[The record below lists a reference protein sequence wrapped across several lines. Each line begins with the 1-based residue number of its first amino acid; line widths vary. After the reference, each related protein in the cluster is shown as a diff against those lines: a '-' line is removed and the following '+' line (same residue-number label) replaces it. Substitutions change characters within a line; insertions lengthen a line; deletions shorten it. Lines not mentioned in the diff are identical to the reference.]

1 MMRLKQGR
9 EKRLGFRRFS
19 IQVSRG
25 QSMLKFYRGFCK
37 VEEVI
42 TSIAFVS
49 IIVLIFSAAI
59 FRAFSYPLVW
69 ADDIAR
75 FLFSWTAFLGA
86 DIALRHSRL
95 VGVDILV
102 NKLSPKARKVTEI
115 IVYAIMVVI
124 LIAFVYYGIELSI
137 KNWDRDFQTLSFM
150 SYSMVTL
157 SLPVASLLMIIS
169 ASTKLVRVIANFRND
184 NYEVKRDIP
193 VVSTEV
199 EVIEFE

>member
-1 MMRLKQGR
+1 
-9 EKRLGFRRFS
+9 
-19 IQVSRG
+19 
-25 QSMLKFYRGFCK
+25 MLKIYRGFCK

-49 IIVLIFSAAI
+49 IIALIFSAAI
-59 FRAFSYPLVW
+59 FRAFSHPLVW

-95 VGVDILV
+95 VGVDMLV
-102 NKLSPKARKVTEI
+102 NKLPPKARKLTEI
-115 IVYAIMVVI
+115 IVYSIMVFI
-124 LIAFVYYGIELSI
+124 LIAFVYYGTQLSI

-169 ASTKLVRVIANFRND
+169 ASTKLVRVIVNFKND
-184 NYEVKRDIP
+184 GYEVKQDIP
-193 VVSTEV
+193 VMSTEV
-199 EVIEFE
+199 EVEAIEFE

>member
-1 MMRLKQGR
+1 
-9 EKRLGFRRFS
+9 
-19 IQVSRG
+19 
-25 QSMLKFYRGFCK
+25 MLKFYRGFCK

-59 FRAFSYPLVW
+59 FRAFSHPLVW

-95 VGVDILV
+95 VGVDMLV
-102 NKLSPKARKVTEI
+102 NKLPPKTRKLTEI
-115 IVYAIMVVI
+115 AVYSIMVVI
-124 LIAFVYYGIELSI
+124 LVSFVYYGTQLSI

-169 ASTKLVRVIANFRND
+169 ASTKLVRVIVNFRND
-184 NYEVKRDIP
+184 SYQVKQDIP
-193 VVSTEV
+193 VLATEV
-199 EVIEFE
+199 EVEAIEFE

>member
-1 MMRLKQGR
+1 
-9 EKRLGFRRFS
+9 
-19 IQVSRG
+19 
-25 QSMLKFYRGFCK
+25 MLKFYRGFCK

-59 FRAFSYPLVW
+59 FRAFSHPLVW

-95 VGVDILV
+95 VGVDMLV
-102 NKLSPKARKVTEI
+102 SKLKPKARKVTEI
-115 IVYAIMVVI
+115 IVYAIMVAI
-124 LIAFVYYGIELSI
+124 LIAFVYYGIQLSI

-157 SLPVASLLMIIS
+157 SLPVASLFMIVS
-169 ASTKLVRVIANFRND
+169 ASTKLLRVIINFRND
-184 NYEVKRDIP
+184 GYDVKLDIP
-193 VVSTEV
+193 LVSTEV
-199 EVIEFE
+199 EVQVIEFE

>member
-1 MMRLKQGR
+1 
-9 EKRLGFRRFS
+9 
-19 IQVSRG
+19 
-25 QSMLKFYRGFCK
+25 MLKFYRGFCK

-49 IIVLIFSAAI
+49 IIALIFTAAI
-59 FRAFSYPLVW
+59 FRALSHPLVW

-95 VGVDILV
+95 VGVDMLV
-102 NKLSPKARKVTEI
+102 NKLPPKARKLTEI
-115 IVYAIMVVI
+115 IVYSIMVLI
-124 LIAFVYYGIELSI
+124 LISFVYYGTQLSI

-157 SLPVASLLMIIS
+157 SLPVASVFMIIS
-169 ASTKLVRVIANFRND
+169 AMTKLVRVIANFKND
-184 NYEVKRDIP
+184 SYQVKQDIP
-193 VVSTEV
+193 VMPTEIEV
-199 EVIEFE
+199 ETIEFE